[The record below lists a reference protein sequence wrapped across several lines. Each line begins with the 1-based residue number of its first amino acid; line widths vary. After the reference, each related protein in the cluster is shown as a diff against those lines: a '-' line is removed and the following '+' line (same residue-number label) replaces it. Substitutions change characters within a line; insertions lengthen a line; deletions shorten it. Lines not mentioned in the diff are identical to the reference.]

1 MQRSLSLS
9 CLSSV
14 PLDVCRMLY
23 TELLQLWDEAVQAV
37 DVRDWSGALAKLEQI
52 TEPTSRTLFNAASAH
67 LALRHL
73 DPALKVSGPTCWVE
87 VLCVAFP
94 PEWTVEVLS
103 CCLLC
108 GPSRLWT

>member
-1 MQRSLSLS
+1 
-9 CLSSV
+9 
-14 PLDVCRMLY
+14 MLY

-67 LALRHL
+67 LALGHL
-73 DPALKVSGPTCWVE
+73 DLALKVSGPTCWVE
-87 VLCVAFP
+87 VLGVACL

-108 GPSRLWT
+108 GPSRRWT